1 MWPPFL
7 SSILRATHPLLSSP
21 RWRRN
26 NISVNKVILV
36 GRLGRD
42 PKTRYQGWGQRHSE
56 PCAFVQFPVSYRWSS
71 ILACDEV
78 DGAPF
83 GPRLLQVCH

>member
-1 MWPPFL
+1 MWPALPLIYF
-7 SSILRATHPLLSSP
+7 ACHPPPVIFP

-36 GRLGRD
+36 GR
-42 PKTRYQGWGQRHSE
+42 WGAIRKLVTKAGASATANRVHLFSFLS
-56 PCAFVQFPVSYRWSS
+56 PIAWSS

>member
-1 MWPPFL
+1 M
-7 SSILRATHPLLSSP
+7 
-21 RWRRN
+21 
-26 NISVNKVILV
+26 SVNKVILV

-42 PKTRYQGWGQRHSE
+42 PKTRYQGWASATANRVHLFIFLS
-56 PCAFVQFPVSYRWSS
+56 PIPWSS